1 MTAPEES
8 LPSQSA
14 GALFC
19 GTVVDGSGVA
29 LEDVGEGLGTDGHRA
44 AHKLRNVVAL
54 QELTVVVG
62 VGTGQLE
69 GFGALAVLVDVGE
82 ERAQLTSRKFLTSKV
97 NLESRYIVTGTL
109 KTDDS
114 IRTPLATFRAPEQN
128 NGGGEQ
134 NP

>member
-1 MTAPEES
+1 MTGLRLVFLDIFYAKRRFSLTAPEES

-14 GALFC
+14 GVLFC

-44 AHKLRNVVAL
+44 AHELRNVVAL

-69 GFGALAVLVDVGE
+69 GLGALAVLVDVGE
-82 ERAQLTSRKFLTSKV
+82 ERARVLTVVATAA
-97 NLESRYIVTGTL
+97 E
-109 KTDDS
+109 DD
-114 IRTPLATFRAPEQN
+114 PLAVAGR
-128 NGGGEQ
+128 
-134 NP
+134 